1 MMNNLSTAAT
11 KQRIQDVYLKI
22 LDGLMDYS
30 LNTEESRIEL
40 VRIAKEM
47 TIRSIKAIDEI
58 DDELSRKV

>member
-1 MMNNLSTAAT
+1 MNNLSTAAT